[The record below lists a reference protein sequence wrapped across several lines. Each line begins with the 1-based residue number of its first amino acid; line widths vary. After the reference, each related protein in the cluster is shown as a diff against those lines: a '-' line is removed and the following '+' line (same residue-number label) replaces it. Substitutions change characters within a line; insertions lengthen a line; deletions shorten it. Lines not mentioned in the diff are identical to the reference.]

1 MAITGSILNRQLRKR
16 GAIPYPVWRSK
27 CNFPRKI
34 IPRIRATEATEAP
47 KSLSATPLSKQSDH
61 HYCLSPPSHFLPH
74 PIPLNFPLGLARRR
88 RPIFTPF
95 SSRKHNFS
103 VGRLIACA
111 EKLGGET
118 EIGNWIGRR
127 TEEGREE
134 GRGEAFL
141 LLRRKSN
148 QRNGGEVWR
157 RRSGGGGRGEK
168 ERKVL
173 LTAVF
178 CSDIFLN
185 PFPHLISLSP
195 SETDAKCQ

>member
-1 MAITGSILNRQLRKR
+1 MASSRVPPLAFNPTPSPANRPSDCNNLEYIESSTAQERSDTISGLEKQMQFPPQNHSRNQGNGGERGSYKPRSNP
-16 GAIPYPVWRSK
+16 AI
-27 CNFPRKI
+27 
-34 IPRIRATEATEAP
+34 
-47 KSLSATPLSKQSDH
+47 KQSD
-61 HYCLSPPSHFLPH
+61 HYCLSPSSHFRPH

-148 QRNGGEVWR
+148 QGDGGEVWR
-157 RRSGGGGRGEK
+157 RRRSGGGGGRGEK
-168 ERKVL
+168 ER
-173 LTAVF
+173 F
-178 CSDIFLN
+178 C
-185 PFPHLISLSP
+185 
-195 SETDAKCQ
+195 